1 MYVLLSI
8 VIILLTLLYIFIP
21 SSNQSHKPEVKET
34 PITPPQEAD
43 TPIYTRNDYNS
54 INNLVQVSR
63 PRVDKTQLKG
73 PQMGILGENTIH
85 MRHLLQEYGDLQTY
99 GLQ

>member
-21 SSNQSHKPEVKET
+21 TNNQFHNPDTKT
-34 PITPPQEAD
+34 ITPPQE
-43 TPIYTRNDYNS
+43 TEMPVYTRNDYNS
-54 INNLVQVSR
+54 INNLVQVSQ
-63 PRVDKTQLKG
+63 PHMGKTQLKG
-73 PQMGILGENTIH
+73 PQVGVLGEDTIY
-85 MRHLLQEYGDLQTY
+85 MKHLLQEYGDLQTY